1 MTSHERGLSKV
12 KKLSLLFIAAI
23 LAIPFLAVGC
33 GGNDSQPAAA
43 AAATTA
49 APTTGS
55 SPTQDPNA
63 YAQPDL
69 LAETSWL
76 ASRLNDRTIVV
87 VDLRQKQAYD
97 AGHVPGAVWYD
108 SAKLKDPD
116 DKFYVIRPTL
126 FAQYAG
132 DIGIDASKTVVAYD
146 DNAGLN
152 SARFWWVLS
161 YFGQDKAKVLNGGWP
176 KWQKENLPV
185 SQEAPAVTKAVFT
198 ATPNDKMIATLDYVQ
213 KQSTNPGPNVV
224 LLDVRTSAE
233 YTGADVRSA
242 KGGHIPKAVNLD
254 WTLNMT
260 TSDPKVWKSAAELRK
275 QFEQAG
281 VKPGMEIIT
290 YCQSG
295 VRAAQALFTLRLLG
309 YTNVRNYDGSWQ
321 EWGNNASTPIER

>member
-1 MTSHERGLSKV
+1 ML
-12 KKLSLLFIAAI
+12 KKLSFLIAAAI
-23 LAIPFLAVGC
+23 LAIPVVAAGC
-33 GGNDSQPAAA
+33 GGDDAGAKAATTSAAA
-43 AAATTA
+43 AVPTVGSTATR
-49 APTTGS
+49 
-55 SPTQDPNA
+55 DPNA
-63 YAQPDL
+63 YAEPGL

-76 ASRLNDRTIVV
+76 AGRLTDRTLVV

-97 AGHVPGAVWYD
+97 AGHVAGAVWYD
-108 SAKLKDPD
+108 SARLKDPD
-116 DKFYVIRPTL
+116 DKLYVIRPTL
-126 FAQYAG
+126 FAQSAG
-132 DIGIDASKTVVAYD
+132 DVGIDASKTVVAYD
-146 DNAGLN
+146 DNAGLS
-152 SARFWWVLS
+152 SARFWWVLA
-161 YFGQDKAKVLNGGWP
+161 YFGHEKAKVLNGGWP

-185 SQEAPAVTKAVFT
+185 SQEAPVAAKTVFT
-198 ATPNDKMIATLDYVQ
+198 ATPNEKLIATLDYVQ
-213 KQSTNPGPNVV
+213 KQSANPGPNVV

-254 WTLNMT
+254 WTINMT

-281 VKPGMEIIT
+281 VKPGMEIVT